1 MGSLFE
7 QSERR
12 YAQLALTK
20 RGVLTLWVVR
30 HPFEGRMRWGAY
42 SRFHYSHLSIMADTP
57 RSVLLS
63 ENAAVGV
70 KFLPPTV
77 NRSLSV

>member
-1 MGSLFE
+1 MGCFPDS
-7 QSERR
+7 
-12 YAQLALTK
+12 TN
-20 RGVLTLWVVR
+20 
-30 HPFEGRMRWGAY
+30 
-42 SRFHYSHLSIMADTP
+42 SHLSIMAADTP